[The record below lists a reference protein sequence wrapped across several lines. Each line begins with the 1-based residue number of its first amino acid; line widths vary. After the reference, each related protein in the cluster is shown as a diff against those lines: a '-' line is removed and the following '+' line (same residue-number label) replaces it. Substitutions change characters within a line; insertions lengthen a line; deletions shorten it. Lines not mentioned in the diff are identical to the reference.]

1 MSLYEHIECI
11 NTSDTC
17 IGYLSIKLICN
28 SITPCMYIVNNR
40 YMTGDSL
47 VGVDVLSIQET
58 K

>member
-1 MSLYEHIECI
+1 MSLHEHIECI
-11 NTSDTC
+11 NNSDTS

-28 SITPCMYIVNNR
+28 SISLYMYIVNNR
-40 YMTGDSL
+40 YKLEDSF